1 MTNLKTLSLLV
12 EEEDKMTE
20 EAEIANMIVNLK
32 RLERLKYKGHVDISD
47 VMTKLSV
54 KEISSK
60 GFKYYDFS

>member
-32 RLERLKYKGHVDISD
+32 RLERLKYKGHIDISD
-47 VMTKLSV
+47 VMGKLSV

>member
-1 MTNLKTLSLLV
+1 MTNLKTLSLLI

-32 RLERLKYKGHVDISD
+32 RLERLKYKGHIDISD
-47 VMTKLSV
+47 VMGKLSV

>member
-1 MTNLKTLSLLV
+1 MTNLKTLSLLI

-32 RLERLKYKGHVDISD
+32 RLERLKYKGHIDISD
-47 VMTKLSV
+47 VMAKLSV